1 MALFFYEQ
9 RLITVI
15 KYYIAKSNPATGRR
29 LAAKIMDIQ
38 SGKKKNR
45 LTLYIGIALVLG
57 IALGFIFNKTY
68 VGEENSRIANADTQA
83 KHLLEKMKA
92 FEMPKDSVAFAALSE
107 QQKKI
112 TEQKK
117 AVEQNLLNTE
127 DETAALANI
136 KLLGDS
142 LKSINTLLTA
152 QTDTASTAYKSL
164 QKQKDLVA
172 VQKSDTIK
180 ARDKKLEWFTILA
193 DIFLRLIKMIV
204 APLVFT
210 TLVVGVAKLGDIKA
224 VGRIGG
230 KTMLWFLSA
239 SLVSLLLGMLLV
251 NIFEPGTRMNL
262 PLPDSTVNTGIDKA
276 AMTVKDFFYHVF
288 PASVVDAMAKNEIL
302 QIVVFSLFFGVAAAA
317 LGDIAKPVVKALD
330 AVAHIILRITSYV
343 MSGFAPL
350 AVFGAMTAIIAKQ
363 GIGILKTYSIF
374 IGEFYF
380 GLLLLWILLALAGFL
395 FIKKRVFNL
404 LRRMEEPIMLAFST
418 ASSEAA
424 FPKTMLELERF
435 GCKDKIVSFVLP
447 LGYSFN
453 LDGSMMYMTFA
464 SLFIAQSYGMH
475 IPFATQIT
483 MLLVLMLT
491 SKGIAG
497 VPRASLVV
505 IAGTLATFNI
515 PEAGIALLLGIDPLL
530 DMGRSATNVVGNS
543 IATAVVSKWEG
554 ELSHGHHHEHH
565 GHKHHG
571 H

>member
-1 MALFFYEQ
+1 MLQCNVNA
-9 RLITVI
+9 
-15 KYYIAKSNPATGRR
+15 
-29 LAAKIMDIQ
+29 AAKRYSEKNIKLFMEVKA
-38 SGKKKNR
+38 GKPNK
-45 LTLYIGIALVLG
+45 LTMYIGIALVLG
-57 IALGFIFNKTY
+57 IITGFVFNKTY
-68 VGEENSRIANADTQA
+68 TGIENNKIANAEAQS
-83 KHLLEKMKA
+83 KHLQQQMRPY
-92 FEMPKDSVAFAALSE
+92 EMVKDSAAFAALVA
-107 QQKKI
+107 QQKNI
-112 TEQKK
+112 TAQKK
-117 AVEQNLLNTE
+117 LAEENLLATD
-127 DETAALANI
+127 DETKTLAAV
-136 KLLGDS
+136 KLFADS
-142 LKSINTLLTA
+142 LKAINAGLAL
-152 QTDTASTAYKSL
+152 QTDTASAAYKNL
-164 QKQKDLVA
+164 QKQKDVISL
-172 VQKSDTIK
+172 QKNEALK
-180 ARDKKLEWFTILA
+180 ARDKKLDWFTILA

-210 TLVVGVAKLGDIKA
+210 TLVVGVAKLGDIKS

-230 KTMLWFLSA
+230 KTLLWFISA
-239 SLVSLLLGMLLV
+239 SLLSLLLGMLLV
-251 NIFEPGTRMNL
+251 NIFEPGNAMHLT
-262 PLPDSTVNTGIDKA
+262 LPDSNVNTGIDKA
-276 AMTVKDFFYHVF
+276 ALTVKDFFYHVF
-288 PASVVDAMAKNEIL
+288 PASVIDAMAKNEIL
-302 QIVVFSLFFGVAAAA
+302 QIVVFALFFGVAAAA

-330 AVAHIILRITSYV
+330 ATAHIILKVTGYV
-343 MSGFAPL
+343 MNFAPV

-380 GLLLLWILLALAGFL
+380 GLLLLWLLLIAAGSL
-395 FIKKRVFNL
+395 FIKKRVIHL
-404 LRRMEEPIMLAFST
+404 IKRMREPILLAFST
-418 ASSEAA
+418 SSSEAA

-475 IPFATQIT
+475 IPLPTQLT

-515 PEAGIALLLGIDPLL
+515 HEAGIALLLGIDPLL

-554 ELSHGHHHEHH
+554 ELGE
-565 GHKHHG
+565 G
-571 H
+571 